1 MHKLEKIK
9 FKCWKIFFKNENYK
23 NKNNIINII
32 NNNYNKNN
40 NITKFD
46 LKNLGNDNIKIEDEE
61 IFEEEKQTINIELNE
76 ILDNDEEESL

>member
-46 LKNLGNDNIKIEDEE
+46 MKNLIWKFKMSKFLKKKN
-61 IFEEEKQTINIELNE
+61 KQLILN
-76 ILDNDEEESL
+76 